1 MGRPKAGYKNAA
13 GKRICGTTTIIGRF
27 KESGGLIH
35 WAWDLGMQG
44 INYRDVRDKAA
55 SAGTLAHDMIEA
67 HLRSEEFAPEAD
79 ADETVLVNAR
89 KGFDAFVEW
98 SQQTKLEVVDTEMV
112 LVSEEHQYGGTP
124 DAIGYCA
131 GKLALLDWK
140 TSNRIYQDY
149 LVQIAAYRQLWHENH
164 PHDRLETFHLL
175 RFGKEYGEFSHHS
188 FPEPLVDRAWRA
200 FVLMREMYDLDKDL
214 KRAVG

>member
-1 MGRPKAGYKNAA
+1 MARPKTGYKNAA
-13 GKRICGTTTIIGRF
+13 GKRVCGTTTIIGRF

-55 SAGTLAHDMIEA
+55 DSGTLAHDMIEA
-67 HLRSEEFAPEAD
+67 HLRGEEFTPDGAV
-79 ADETVLVNAR
+79 DETTFVNAR
-89 KGFDAFVEW
+89 KGFDAFMEW
-98 SQQTKLEVVDTEMV
+98 SEQTKLEVVDTEMV
-112 LVSEEHQYGGTP
+112 LVSEEYQYGGTP

-149 LVQIAAYRQLWHENH
+149 LIQIAAYRQLWHENH
-164 PHDRLETFHLL
+164 PEDQLETFHLL

-188 FPEPLVDRAWRA
+188 FPVALVDKAWHA

-214 KRAVG
+214 KRAIG